1 MSSVDWSRWS
11 AVAEIASSIAIVGTL
26 IYLSIQ
32 TQQNAEAIMANS
44 RNTMI
49 ATEVALNQQA
59 VDNPVIRLIR
69 SKENPTSEELAQ
81 LETWLISLVRT
92 REHQWLQYRAGLLD
106 ESVWEA
112 YVNALPAV
120 LSNPI
125 ERAWWNYV
133 KNLYFDPEFVGDV
146 DELLL
151 NVPVNRDLRLP
162 IERAIEAANL

>member
-1 MSSVDWSRWS
+1 MSTVNWTKWS
-11 AVAEIASSIAIVGTL
+11 AISEIASSIAIVGTL
-26 IYLSIQ
+26 IYLAIQ
-32 TQQNAEAIMANS
+32 TQQNASAILASS
-44 RNTMI
+44 RNTLI

-59 VDNPVIRLIR
+59 IDNPSIRLLR
-69 SKENPTSEELAQ
+69 SKADPTSEELAQ

-106 ESVWEA
+106 KSIWEA

-125 ERAWWNYV
+125 ERAWWNFTKDV
-133 KNLYFDPEFVGDV
+133 YFNPEFVAEV
-146 DELLL
+146 DRLLSQT
-151 NVPVNRDLRLP
+151 PVNTDLRLP

>member
-1 MSSVDWSRWS
+1 M
-11 AVAEIASSIAIVGTL
+11 TL

-32 TQQNAEAIMANS
+32 TQQNAGAILASS
-44 RNTMI
+44 RNALI

-59 VDNPVIRLIR
+59 VDNPAIRLMR
-69 SKENPTSEELAQ
+69 SKANPTSEELAQ

-106 ESVWEA
+106 ESTWNA

-125 ERAWWNYV
+125 ERAWWDYV
-133 KNLYFDPEFVGDV
+133 KDLYFEPEFVDEV
-146 DELLL
+146 DRLLKDT
-151 NVPVNRDLRLP
+151 PVNSDLRLP